1 MMSRSGSWSPVGPA
15 GRGRRGDVRRSRGD
29 VRRSRVARILAR
41 LATPGLV
48 GGRAVATDRRGPGST
63 VLSGGRSGAQ
73 RGGGRGRLMDGGTDT
88 GGAAEGTMVELAEIM
103 TADVFTVAPD
113 TPVVAVAVGGAMGK
127 RRLGS
132 AVRLEGEKVG
142 GNFPGGDVFA

>member
-48 GGRAVATDRRGPGST
+48 GGRAVATDRRGPGWT

-88 GGAAEGTMVELAEIM
+88 GGAAEGTMVELARDHDGRRVHGR
-103 TADVFTVAPD
+103 AGHPS
-113 TPVVAVAVGGAMGK
+113 GG
-127 RRLGS
+127 
-132 AVRLEGEKVG
+132 G
-142 GNFPGGDVFA
+142 GGGGGHGQASPRFGGPHFRGDVWGDSYR